1 MTLRFEGV
9 ITPVI
14 TPFHDDFSMDRD
26 GYAQVIE
33 FQIAKGASAL
43 VIGGTTG
50 ESYAL
55 TPEERIAQFHQA
67 QTVIGGRVP
76 WLAGVNDFRT
86 EDVCGLAEKAKAT
99 GADGLL
105 LASPP
110 YSVPSGAEIAVHAK
124 AVAAVGLPIMLYN
137 YPGRSGAHMDEEF
150 LDAVKDTPAICA
162 IKESSGDID
171 RIHLIVQDHPN
182 LQLSC
187 GADDQAL
194 EFFAWGAG
202 SWVCG
207 AANCVLEECIAL
219 YNACVLDGDF
229 ATGRK
234 IMLAL
239 LPVMSVL
246 ERGGR
251 YMQCVKYACSL
262 QGLPVGPVRKP
273 LQDMDDALKEQM
285 KAAWQTARDQVAAI
299 LAAKEAAA
307 A

>member
-1 MTLRFEGV
+1 MTLTFEGV
-9 ITPVI
+9 ITPVL
-14 TPFHDDFSMDRD
+14 TPFFDDFSLDGA
-26 GYAQVIE
+26 GYAQIIE
-33 FQIAKGASAL
+33 HQIARGASAL

-55 TPEERIAQFHQA
+55 THDERIAQFHQA
-67 QTVIGGRVP
+67 QDVIAGRVP

-86 EDVCGLAEKAKAT
+86 EDVVALTERAKAA
-99 GADGLL
+99 GADGVL

-124 AVAAVGLPIMLYN
+124 AVAAVGLPVMLYN
-137 YPGRSGAHMDEEF
+137 YPGRSGAMMDEEF
-150 LDAVKDTPAICA
+150 LQAVKDTAAICA

-171 RIHLIVQDHPN
+171 RLHLLAQDHKN

-194 EFFAWGAG
+194 EFFAWGAT

-219 YNACVLDGDF
+219 YNACVLEDDF
-229 ATGRK
+229 RTGRK
-234 IMLAL
+234 IMAAL

-251 YMQCVKYACSL
+251 YMQCVKYAASL
-262 QGLPVGPVRKP
+262 QGLPTGPVRKP
-273 LQDMDDALKEQM
+273 LQEMGRGPEGADEG
-285 KAAWQTARDQVAAI
+285 R
-299 LAAKEAAA
+299 LAGRA
-307 A
+307 